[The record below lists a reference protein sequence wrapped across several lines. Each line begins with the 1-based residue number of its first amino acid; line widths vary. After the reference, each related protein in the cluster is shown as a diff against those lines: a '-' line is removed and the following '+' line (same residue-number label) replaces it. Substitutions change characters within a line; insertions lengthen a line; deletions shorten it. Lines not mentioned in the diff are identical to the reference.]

1 MLESSLEDSIKNKM
15 NEMSITI
22 DKLQNE
28 NIVLEEACVNKDEE
42 PLHIQLEK
50 DQNLTN
56 LLRFSD
62 KLHAEY
68 DSLKDVLSN
77 INHEISEL
85 K

>member
-1 MLESSLEDSIKNKM
+1 MLQTYPEDAIKNKI
-15 NEMSITI
+15 NEVSITI

-56 LLRFSD
+56 LPPLE
-62 KLHAEY
+62 KLHQ
-68 DSLKDVLSN
+68 L
-77 INHEISEL
+77 
-85 K
+85 